1 MCKRVFIAIACLLFM
16 VFLVIT
22 CSMPIFYRY
31 GKQVKVYINSNSS
44 LCQETLGIKLLQA
57 GKMGESFSF
66 NKGEIDIEKILSDF
80 EAEILFV
87 ESIKEGQSLYAYSKK
102 IPYYKTISG
111 RRINLH
117 LFVTKELV
125 KVGTP
130 LIFGSF

>member
-1 MCKRVFIAIACLLFM
+1 MI
-16 VFLVIT
+16 FLVIT
-22 CSMPIFYRY
+22 CSMPIFSKYK
-31 GKQVKVYINSNSS
+31 KQVKVYINSNSS
-44 LCQETLGIKLLQA
+44 LCQETQGIKLLQA

-80 EAEILFV
+80 EADILFV
-87 ESIKEGQSLYAYSKK
+87 ENIKEGQSLYAYSKK

-117 LFVTKELV
+117 VFVTKDLV